1 MLRRVEGDGLRVL
14 LYRFVVVLGLEGLVA
29 FGLGGFGGHL
39 FAALPG
45 WSGSSAVQ
53 LCWLVLVS
61 PLPLARL
68 LSVPELLR

>member
-1 MLRRVEGDGLRVL
+1 MLRRVEGDGLGVL
-14 LYRFVVVLGLEGLVA
+14 LDGLVVVLGLEGFVA
-29 FGLGGFGGHL
+29 FRFCRFGGHL